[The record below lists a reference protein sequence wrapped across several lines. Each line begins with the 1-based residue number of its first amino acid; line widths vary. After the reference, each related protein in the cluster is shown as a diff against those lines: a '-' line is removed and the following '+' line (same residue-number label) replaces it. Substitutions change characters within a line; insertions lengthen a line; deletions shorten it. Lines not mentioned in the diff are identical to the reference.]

1 MRETIELRKRTP
13 SEQEAYIQGLT
24 AGIRMGASS
33 KQMAIIVQ
41 LQTVLNS
48 SDAIKLREDIED
60 QMRTGLVVLDPTV
73 KFCGTVPAD
82 SDVEVL
88 VKAVKE
94 AMR

>member
-1 MRETIELRKRTP
+1 
-13 SEQEAYIQGLT
+13 
-24 AGIRMGASS
+24 
-33 KQMAIIVQ
+33 
-41 LQTVLNS
+41 
-48 SDAIKLREDIED
+48 
-60 QMRTGLVVLDPTV
+60 MRTGLVVLDPTV

>member
-13 SEQEAYIQGLT
+13 SEREAYIQGLT

-41 LQTVLNS
+41 MQTVLNS

-60 QMRTGLVVLDPTV
+60 QMQTGLVMLDPLV
-73 KFCGTVPAD
+73 KFCGTIPAD
-82 SDVEVL
+82 SDIEVI
-88 VKAVKE
+88 VKHIKE
-94 AMR
+94 AE

>member
-1 MRETIELRKRTP
+1 MCETIELRKRTP
-13 SEQEAYIQGLT
+13 SEQEAYVQGLA
-24 AGIRMGASS
+24 AGIRMGTP
-33 KQMAIIVQ
+33 KQMVLVVQ
-41 LQTVLNS
+41 MQMCLKA
-48 SDAIKLREDIED
+48 SDAVKLREDIEA